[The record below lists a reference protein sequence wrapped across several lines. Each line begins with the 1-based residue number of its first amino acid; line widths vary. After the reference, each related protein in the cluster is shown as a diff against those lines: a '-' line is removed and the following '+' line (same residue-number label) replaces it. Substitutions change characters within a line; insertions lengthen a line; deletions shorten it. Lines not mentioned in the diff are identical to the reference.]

1 MFDTLAPLIPIGIF
15 VGGILLAIALTNIGL
30 KNINK

>member
-1 MFDTLAPLIPIGIF
+1 MFDTLAPFIPIAIF
-15 VGGILLAIALTNIGL
+15 VSGIIIAIIVTNIGL

>member
-1 MFDTLAPLIPIGIF
+1 MFDTLAPLIPIAIF
-15 VGGILLAIALTNIGL
+15 VGGIIIAVIVTNIGL